1 VRWLIDLLPPMCI
14 VLGLSVTLAFQTAAL
29 APLHA
34 DNERAF
40 HSFSNGIEEYRDFK
54 VAWRTRLL
62 ANFGAAEVARWNDRF
77 AQQRNDEASALEW
90 TIASW
95 TVLWFALLGLMYVHA
110 AGRRSIFYLFG
121 AFSALLF
128 GYTPSVERIYPW
140 DLPIV
145 VIFTAFLILYV
156 RKKYWL
162 IAAVLPLGMGF
173 KETSAVLCL
182 AFFFTE
188 QSWTRR
194 LVLLTVSLSACL
206 AVKTAIDIY
215 VDVPIPFFTM
225 EYAREGGEDPTRL
238 HLLRNLR
245 SLLNLDLVPVLANGG
260 TLLAFMLL
268 PSLNRT
274 VKGLKLVSLAFL
286 AGIFLFANIGE
297 FRIFFETIPFALY
310 ALELFSYGDS
320 CLDRSADQYET
331 T

>member
-1 VRWLIDLLPPMCI
+1 MRWLTDLLPPICI
-14 VLGLSVTLAFQTAAL
+14 VLGLSVTLAFQAAAL

-121 AFSALLF
+121 TFSALLF

-182 AFFFTE
+182 AFIFTE

-225 EYAREGGEDPTRL
+225 EYAREGGEESHEVAPVEESKRPLESGPCAGAGQWRYAAGL
-238 HLLRNLR
+238 HAAPVPEPNRKGAQAGEPRFPRRNLSVRQYRRISDLLRNDSVR
-245 SLLNLDLVPVLANGG
+245 AVHA
-260 TLLAFMLL
+260 
-268 PSLNRT
+268 
-274 VKGLKLVSLAFL
+274 
-286 AGIFLFANIGE
+286 
-297 FRIFFETIPFALY
+297 
-310 ALELFSYGDS
+310 ELFWYGDS